1 MNPTTRNGAIL
12 LAVLDVIVIVFPIV
26 TEAPTDQLVVGLV
39 VGVLILVALGL
50 WAAGRAAR
58 VAMWVA
64 VVLSALSALAA
75 LPPMFLPGVPGW
87 AKVVMAVY
95 VVGVIV
101 GIVLVRGEL
110 GRRTTAPGVGAR
122 VA

>member
-1 MNPTTRNGAIL
+1 MNPTTRTGAIL

-39 VGVLILVALGL
+39 VGVLILVALAL
-50 WAAGRAAR
+50 WVAGRAPR

-64 VVLSALSALAA
+64 VVLSGLSALAA
-75 LPPMFLPGVPGW
+75 LPPLFLPEVPGW
-87 AKVVMAVY
+87 AKVVMVVY
-95 VVGVIV
+95 VVGVIIGV
-101 GIVLVRGEL
+101 ALVRGEL
-110 GRRTTAPGVGAR
+110 GRRRTAPGAGAR

>member
-1 MNPTTRNGAIL
+1 MNPPTRTG
-12 LAVLDVIVIVFPIV
+12 AVLPAVLALIVILFPIV

-50 WAAGRAAR
+50 WAAGRSPRA
-58 VAMWVA
+58 AMWVA
-64 VVLSALSALAA
+64 VVLSGLSALAA
-75 LPPMFLPGVPGW
+75 LPPLFLPEVPGW
-87 AKVVMAVY
+87 AKVVMVVY